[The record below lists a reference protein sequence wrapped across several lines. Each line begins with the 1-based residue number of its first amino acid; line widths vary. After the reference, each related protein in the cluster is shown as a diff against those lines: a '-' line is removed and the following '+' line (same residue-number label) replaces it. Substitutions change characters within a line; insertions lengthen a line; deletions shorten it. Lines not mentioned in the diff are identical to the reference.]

1 MQVLRRVLVVLA
13 IGLVVTGVPLLWTYR
28 PDAVNAWN
36 GRGSHGDAWDLVQ
49 DLHRILSFALVQL
62 SVVYAFLVIA
72 LRSHRARWLS
82 STGWLV
88 LVLLFSFTG
97 YLLPWEQLAL
107 YAVTV
112 GTNIRGVL
120 VVLGDDVK
128 FVLVG
133 GAEISTATYARWLGV
148 HTVLLPLATAA
159 GLWAVRRRVG
169 SRPHAADPRTP
180 ELRRD
185 DALARHGDPEPHA

>member
-1 MQVLRRVLVVLA
+1 MQVLRRLLLVLA
-13 IGLVVTGVPLLWTYR
+13 VGLVVTGVPLLWTYR

-36 GRGSHGDAWDLVQ
+36 GRGSYGDAWDLVQ
-49 DLHRILSFALVQL
+49 DLHRILSFVLVQL
-62 SVVYAFLVIA
+62 SIVYAVLVIA
-72 LRSHRARWLS
+72 LRAHRRRSLPA
-82 STGWLV
+82 TGWLV

-133 GAEISTATYARWLGV
+133 GAEISTGTYARWLGV
-148 HTVLLPLATAA
+148 HTVLLPLAGLG
-159 GLWAVRRRVG
+159 GLWAVRRRIG
-169 SRPHAADPRTP
+169 SRPHAVDPRTP
-180 ELRRD
+180 DLRPD
-185 DALARHGDPEPHA
+185 DALARHGDPQPHA